1 MVRLS
6 SRQIKRKVLMVIMD
20 QLIISFLRA
29 KTRKD
34 AEKILKALL
43 SEPERIMIAKRL
55 AIALLLEKKCR
66 FSIIKK
72 TLKVSQ
78 STIARIRNDGKQE
91 RLSLALRRF
100 SESKEEDKQGFLDA
114 LETLLRAGMPPIA
127 GRGRWRYLDEMAGM
141 PPWKRRR

>member
-6 SRQIKRKVLMVIMD
+6 PRQLKKKVLIVIMD
-20 QLIISFLRA
+20 QLIISLLRA

-34 AEKILKALL
+34 AKKTLKALL

-55 AIALLLEKKCR
+55 AIALLLEKKCS
-66 FSIIKK
+66 FSVIKK

-78 STIARIRNDGKQE
+78 STIARIRHDGKQE

-100 SESKEEDKQGFLDA
+100 RESEYEGKQGFWDA
-114 LETLLRAGMPPIA
+114 LEILLRAGMPPIA
-127 GRGRWRYLDEMAGM
+127 GRGRWRFLHEMAGA
-141 PPWKRRR
+141 PPWKRKI